1 MAGLGL
7 GVVFVGY
14 WVVYYGITQMRGDN
28 YGFLDLGLPS
38 RTKGLGSIPS
48 DSGSSDVQKTS
59 PSAASSTTASK
70 EAAGVP
76 KNVVKSPA
84 VNYRPT
90 PGR

>member
-14 WVVYYGITQMRGDN
+14 WVLYYGITQVKGDN

-38 RTKGLGSIPS
+38 RADGLAAIPN
-48 DSGSSDVQKTS
+48 DSGAPGVTT
-59 PSAASSTTASK
+59 PSAATSTVQSK
-70 EAAGVP
+70 EQAGVP
-76 KNVVKSPA
+76 ANIVKSPA
-84 VNYRPT
+84 VQFRPT